1 MGVGVDGGWV
11 VELPTR
17 CGVGDGA
24 TATLCTGTGVGGGN
38 GVAGGLALAGDKFA
52 DADGCWGGA
61 GA

>member
-52 DADGCWGGA
+52 DADGC
-61 GA
+61 